1 MKKYLL
7 ILLLLCSGCV
17 LGVAPNNDKDAM
29 KEIRQIKNYLD
40 STWHEAKKEVPDYKP
55 KD

>member
-1 MKKYLL
+1 MKKYLIIISL
-7 ILLLLCSGCV
+7 FLSSCSC
-17 LGVAPNNDKDAM
+17 NKNEDKDYM
-29 KEIRQIKNYLD
+29 KAARMFKNYLD